1 MKQKANRG
9 AEICTIAAALKRDG
23 VQPGCLTCFRGV
35 TLLEMI
41 VSISMFMILMV
52 IVFAIFNSF
61 LKYWRAAE
69 ARDEVHRTFLR
80 FSSNIDKELI
90 KSDIETVRCGTDK
103 DKGWITFKTNID
115 SNGDP
120 YCDRQGYPIW
130 KRCIIY
136 YTIRPKEDTCSPSG
150 AGKDLICPHK
160 FLIRKD
166 IDDPNA
172 VNSDGDVEKYLT
184 FTLTIDEA
192 KSEGKIIHVK
202 PVGLNVLEL
211 YAHKDSTQVY
221 VHLSVLRITE
231 AQKILPIGITS
242 LDSDA
247 AKQFVNR
254 FIWCALPQNKE
265 L

>member
-1 MKQKANRG
+1 
-9 AEICTIAAALKRDG
+9 
-23 VQPGCLTCFRGV
+23 
-35 TLLEMI
+35 MI
-41 VSISMFMILMV
+41 VSISMFMLLMV
-52 IVFAIFNSF
+52 AVFAIFNSF

-90 KSDIETVRCGTDK
+90 KSDIETVRCGTDGGR
-103 DKGWITFKTNID
+103 GWIAFKTNID

-120 YCDRQGYPIW
+120 CCDNKGYPIW

-136 YTIRPKEDTCSPSG
+136 YTIRPEEDSCSASG
-150 AGKDLICPHK
+150 SGRDLICPHK

-172 VNSDGDVEKYLT
+172 INSDGDVEKYLT
-184 FTLTIDEA
+184 FTLTVNEA
-192 KSEGKIIHVK
+192 KSEGRILYVK
-202 PVGLNVLEL
+202 PVGTNVLEL

-221 VHLSVLRITE
+221 VHLSVLRIAE
-231 AQKILPIGITS
+231 AQRKLQIGVIS

-247 AKQFVNR
+247 AKPFVNR
-254 FIWCALPQNKE
+254 FVWCTIPQNEE